1 MILLSVLLL
10 VLIMTKQDQ
19 LMEFCVQ
26 DIIERI
32 VKEQNIDYDEAM
44 DLFYSSQTFAKLND
58 IETGLYLESSDY
70 VYTLFQDE
78 LNFGKIIQTEI

>member
-1 MILLSVLLL
+1 
-10 VLIMTKQDQ
+10 MTKQDQ

-32 VKEQNIDYDEAM
+32 VKEQNIHYDEAM
-44 DLFYSSQTFAKLND
+44 NLFYSSQTFAKLND

-78 LNFGKIIQTEI
+78 LNLGKIIQTEI

>member
-1 MILLSVLLL
+1 
-10 VLIMTKQDQ
+10 MTKQDQ

-58 IETGLYLESSDY
+58 VETGLYLESSDY

>member
-1 MILLSVLLL
+1 
-10 VLIMTKQDQ
+10 
-19 LMEFCVQ
+19 MEFCVQ

-44 DLFYSSQTFAKLND
+44 NLFYSSQTFAKLND
-58 IETGLYLESSDY
+58 SDTGLYLESSDY

>member
-1 MILLSVLLL
+1 
-10 VLIMTKQDQ
+10 MTKQDQ

-26 DIIERI
+26 DIIERT

-44 DLFYSSQTFAKLND
+44 NLFYSSQTFLKLND

-70 VYTLFQDE
+70 VYTIFQDE

>member
-1 MILLSVLLL
+1 
-10 VLIMTKQDQ
+10 MTKQDQ

-26 DIIERI
+26 DIIEII
-32 VKEQNIDYDEAM
+32 VKEHNIDYDEAM
-44 DLFYSSQTFAKLND
+44 NLFYSSQTFAKLND

>member
-1 MILLSVLLL
+1 MN
-10 VLIMTKQDQ
+10 KQDQ

-32 VKEQNIDYDEAM
+32 VIEHNIDYDEAM
-44 DLFYSSQTFAKLND
+44 NLFYSSQTFAKLND

>member
-1 MILLSVLLL
+1 
-10 VLIMTKQDQ
+10 MTKQDQ

-26 DIIERI
+26 DIIERT

-44 DLFYSSQTFAKLND
+44 NLFYSSQTFAKLND
-58 IETGLYLESSDY
+58 VETGLYLESSDY

>member
-1 MILLSVLLL
+1 
-10 VLIMTKQDQ
+10 MTKQDQ

-44 DLFYSSQTFAKLND
+44 NLFYSSQTFAKLND

-78 LNFGKIIQTEI
+78 LDFGKIIQTEI

>member
-1 MILLSVLLL
+1 
-10 VLIMTKQDQ
+10 MTKQDQ

-44 DLFYSSQTFAKLND
+44 NLFYLSQTFAKLND

>member
-1 MILLSVLLL
+1 
-10 VLIMTKQDQ
+10 MTKQDQ

-32 VKEQNIDYDEAM
+32 VKEHNIDYDEAM
-44 DLFYSSQTFAKLND
+44 NLFYSSQTFAKLNAV
-58 IETGLYLESSDY
+58 ETGLYFESSDY

>member
-1 MILLSVLLL
+1 
-10 VLIMTKQDQ
+10 MTKQDQ

-44 DLFYSSQTFAKLND
+44 NLFYSSQTFAKLND
-58 IETGLYLESSDY
+58 FETGLYLESSDY

>member
-1 MILLSVLLL
+1 
-10 VLIMTKQDQ
+10 MTKQDQ

-32 VKEQNIDYDEAM
+32 VKEHNIDYDEAM
-44 DLFYSSQTFAKLND
+44 NLFYSSQTFTKLND

-70 VYTLFQDE
+70 VYTLFRDE
-78 LNFGKIIQTEI
+78 LNFGKTIQTEI

>member
-1 MILLSVLLL
+1 
-10 VLIMTKQDQ
+10 MTKQDQ

-58 IETGLYLESSDY
+58 
-70 VYTLFQDE
+70 V
-78 LNFGKIIQTEI
+78 

>member
-1 MILLSVLLL
+1 
-10 VLIMTKQDQ
+10 
-19 LMEFCVQ
+19 
-26 DIIERI
+26 
-32 VKEQNIDYDEAM
+32 M

>member
-1 MILLSVLLL
+1 
-10 VLIMTKQDQ
+10 MTKQDL

-26 DIIERI
+26 DNIERI

-78 LNFGKIIQTEI
+78 LNFGEIIQTEI

>member
-1 MILLSVLLL
+1 
-10 VLIMTKQDQ
+10 MTKQDQ

-32 VKEQNIDYDEAM
+32 VKEHNIDYDEAM
-44 DLFYSSQTFAKLND
+44 NLFYSSQTFAKLND
-58 IETGLYLESSDY
+58 VETGLYLESSDY

>member
-32 VKEQNIDYDEAM
+32 VKESIPN
-44 DLFYSSQTFAKLND
+44 S
-58 IETGLYLESSDY
+58 
-70 VYTLFQDE
+70 V
-78 LNFGKIIQTEI
+78 

>member
-1 MILLSVLLL
+1 
-10 VLIMTKQDQ
+10 MTKQDQ
-19 LMEFCVQ
+19 LMEFGVQ

-32 VKEQNIDYDEAM
+32 VKEHNIDYDEAM
-44 DLFYSSQTFAKLND
+44 NLFYSSQTFAKLND
-58 IETGLYLESSDY
+58 VETGLYLESSDY

>member
-1 MILLSVLLL
+1 
-10 VLIMTKQDQ
+10 
-19 LMEFCVQ
+19 MEFCVQ
-26 DIIERI
+26 DIIERA

-44 DLFYSSQTFAKLND
+44 NLFYSSQTFAKLND
-58 IETGLYLESSDY
+58 VETGLYLESSDY

>member
-1 MILLSVLLL
+1 
-10 VLIMTKQDQ
+10 MTKQDQ

-44 DLFYSSQTFAKLND
+44 NLFYSSQTFAKLND

-78 LNFGKIIQTEI
+78 LNFGEIIQTEI

>member
-1 MILLSVLLL
+1 
-10 VLIMTKQDQ
+10 MTKQDQ

-44 DLFYSSQTFAKLND
+44 NLFYSSQTFAKLND

-78 LNFGKIIQTEI
+78 LYFGEIIQTEI

>member
-1 MILLSVLLL
+1 
-10 VLIMTKQDQ
+10 MTKQDQ

-44 DLFYSSQTFAKLND
+44 NLFYSSQTFAKLND

>member
-1 MILLSVLLL
+1 
-10 VLIMTKQDQ
+10 MTKQDQ

-32 VKEQNIDYDEAM
+32 VKEHNIDYDEAM
-44 DLFYSSQTFAKLND
+44 NLFYSSQTFAKLND
-58 IETGLYLESSDY
+58 IETGVYLESSDY

>member
-1 MILLSVLLL
+1 
-10 VLIMTKQDQ
+10 
-19 LMEFCVQ
+19 MEFCVQ

-32 VKEQNIDYDEAM
+32 VKEHNIDYDEAM
-44 DLFYSSQTFAKLND
+44 NLFYSSQTFAKLND

>member
-1 MILLSVLLL
+1 
-10 VLIMTKQDQ
+10 MTKQDQ

-44 DLFYSSQTFAKLND
+44 NLFYSSQTFAKLND

-70 VYTLFQDE
+70 IYTMLQDE
-78 LNFGKIIQTEI
+78 MNFGKIIQAEI

>member
-1 MILLSVLLL
+1 
-10 VLIMTKQDQ
+10 MTKQDQ

-32 VKEQNIDYDEAM
+32 VIEHNIDYDEAM
-44 DLFYSSQTFAKLND
+44 NLFYSSQTFAKLND

>member
-1 MILLSVLLL
+1 
-10 VLIMTKQDQ
+10 MTRQDQ

-44 DLFYSSQTFAKLND
+44 NLFYSSQTFAKLND

>member
-1 MILLSVLLL
+1 LKL
-10 VLIMTKQDQ
+10 TKQDQ

-26 DIIERI
+26 DIIERA

-44 DLFYSSQTFAKLND
+44 NLFYSSQTFAKLND
-58 IETGLYLESSDY
+58 VETGLYLESSDY

>member
-1 MILLSVLLL
+1 
-10 VLIMTKQDQ
+10 MTKQDQ

-44 DLFYSSQTFAKLND
+44 NLFYSSQTFAKLND
-58 IETGLYLESSDY
+58 VETGLYLESSDY

>member
-1 MILLSVLLL
+1 
-10 VLIMTKQDQ
+10 MTKQDQ

-58 IETGLYLESSDY
+58 VETGLYLESSDY
-70 VYTLFQDE
+70 VYMLFHDE

>member
-1 MILLSVLLL
+1 
-10 VLIMTKQDQ
+10 MTKQDQ

-44 DLFYSSQTFAKLND
+44 NLFYSSQTFAKLND
-58 IETGLYLESSDY
+58 SDTGLYLESSDY

>member
-1 MILLSVLLL
+1 
-10 VLIMTKQDQ
+10 MTKQDQ
-19 LMEFCVQ
+19 LMEYCVQ

-32 VKEQNIDYDEAM
+32 VKEHNIDYDEAM
-44 DLFYSSQTFAKLND
+44 NLFYSSQTFAKLND
-58 IETGLYLESSDY
+58 VETGLYLESSDY

>member
-1 MILLSVLLL
+1 
-10 VLIMTKQDQ
+10 MTKQDQ

-32 VKEQNIDYDEAM
+32 VKEHNIDYDEAM
-44 DLFYSSQTFAKLND
+44 NLFYSSPTFAKLND

>member
-1 MILLSVLLL
+1 
-10 VLIMTKQDQ
+10 MTKQDQ

-32 VKEQNIDYDEAM
+32 VKEHNIDYDEAM
-44 DLFYSSQTFAKLND
+44 NLFYSSQTFAKLND

-78 LNFGKIIQTEI
+78 LIFGKIIQTEI

>member
-1 MILLSVLLL
+1 
-10 VLIMTKQDQ
+10 MTKQDQ

-44 DLFYSSQTFAKLND
+44 NLFYSSQIFAKLND
-58 IETGLYLESSDY
+58 SETGLYLESSDY

-78 LNFGKIIQTEI
+78 LNFGEIIQTEI

>member
-1 MILLSVLLL
+1 
-10 VLIMTKQDQ
+10 MTKQDQ

-44 DLFYSSQTFAKLND
+44 NLFYSSQTFVKLND

>member
-1 MILLSVLLL
+1 
-10 VLIMTKQDQ
+10 MTKQDQ

-26 DIIERI
+26 DIIEST

-44 DLFYSSQTFAKLND
+44 NLFYSSQTFLKLND

-70 VYTLFQDE
+70 VYTIFQDE

>member
-1 MILLSVLLL
+1 
-10 VLIMTKQDQ
+10 MTKQDQ

-32 VKEQNIDYDEAM
+32 VKEHNIDYDEAM
-44 DLFYSSQTFAKLND
+44 NLFYSSQTFTKLND